1 MKISVE
7 LPVKFSRE
15 KPWNAWMPPLG
26 QVSLLRNLTSGVG
39 DAVGVADVDVG
50 ADDVVDGGADELA
63 VVSVY

>member
-1 MKISVE
+1 M
-7 LPVKFSRE
+7 
-15 KPWNAWMPPLG
+15 G